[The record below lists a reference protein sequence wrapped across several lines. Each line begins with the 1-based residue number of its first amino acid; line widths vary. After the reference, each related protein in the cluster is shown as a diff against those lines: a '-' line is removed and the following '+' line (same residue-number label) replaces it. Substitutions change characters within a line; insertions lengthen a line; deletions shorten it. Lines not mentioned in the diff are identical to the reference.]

1 MKFIWISRAVSFLFA
16 LVTGIGDYLRSV
28 SLDIYTVGLMQQ
40 NAGKKLRRYIFEYAL
55 TSDRT

>member
-40 NAGKKLRRYIFEYAL
+40 NTGKK
-55 TSDRT
+55 S